1 MAMMSAGDAKD
12 AALFQEMGR
21 DPKIVYAEMNS
32 IHHGLRD
39 AYGADR
45 VLGFGIDEMGVN
57 GFVHGAA
64 IAGNPAIASISNM
77 VPAYY
82 FTFLF
87 DIGSS
92 IRYASG
98 GAAHAPFT
106 LIQQGSS
113 RASPGRGANHA
124 VVGEEAWYSC
134 IPGLKVVIP
143 SDAYYT
149 KGLLVAA
156 IRDPDPVML
165 IDYRGQPAADVPDD
179 PDFVVPIGEPRIV
192 KTGSDITVLAF
203 APALWEV
210 EFALTELE
218 AKGYSVEVIN
228 PLTVHPLNYA
238 PIVESVAKTGK
249 LLTVDH
255 GWHRTGA
262 CTQVMAMVAEALGPQ
277 ATYRRLGYP
286 DVWTP
291 GAREMTDYMTPWDKN
306 VVEAVEV
313 MLS

>member
-1 MAMMSAGDAKD
+1 MAMMSAGAALD

-32 IHHGLRD
+32 IHQGLRD

-87 DIGSS
+87 DIGAS

-106 LIQQGSS
+106 LIQEGSS
-113 RASPGRGANHA
+113 RDPGRGANHA
-124 VVGEEAWYSC
+124 VVGAEAWYSC
-134 IPGLKVVIP
+134 IPGLKIVIP
-143 SDAYYT
+143 SDAYYV
-149 KGLLVAA
+149 KGLLVSA
-156 IRDPDPVML
+156 IRDPDPVMFVN
-165 IDYRGQPAADVPDD
+165 YRGQPAADVPDD
-179 PDFVVPIGEPRIV
+179 PNFLVKIGEPKV
-192 KTGSDITVLAF
+192 VQTGSDITIVAY
-203 APALWEV
+203 APALFEV
-210 EFALTELE
+210 EAALPEL
-218 AKGYSVEVIN
+218 ANKGYSVEVIN
-228 PLTVHPLNYA
+228 PLTVHPLDYA
-238 PIVESVAKTGK
+238 PIVQSVAKTGK

-255 GWHRTGA
+255 GWHRSGA

-286 DVWTP
+286 DVWAP
-291 GAREMTDYMTPWDKN
+291 AAREMTDLLTPWDAN
-306 VVEAVEV
+306 IIEAVEV
-313 MLS
+313 MLG